1 MKKLISSKELS
12 DYLGVS
18 LNTIRSW
25 VWMKRIPYLK
35 LGRLVRFDMNTI
47 EAWLKDRAVGVRMEL

>member
-1 MKKLISSKELS
+1 LKKLISSKELS

-47 EAWLKDRAVGVRMEL
+47 EAWLKDRAVDTIQ

>member
-12 DYLGVS
+12 DYLGVP

-35 LGRLVRFDMNTI
+35 LGRLVRFDVNAI
-47 EAWLKDRAVGVRMEL
+47 DLWLKDRAVDTI